1 MENSRRKSAEM
12 RPEVGQLVMVR
23 RHHGGLEDVA
33 WGTVV
38 GGGPGRYRVR
48 VDGSFPD
55 GVTGIRPYGDGDEVE
70 FRRIDGFS
78 VMAVRRTDR

>member
-1 MENSRRKSAEM
+1 M
-12 RPEVGQLVMVR
+12 GQLVMVR
-23 RHHGGLEDVA
+23 CHGPKGVGKVA

-38 GGGPGRYRVR
+38 GGGPGRYMVR

-55 GVTGIRPYGDGDEVE
+55 GAGGANIYDNGEVVE